1 MPLYCIAETH
11 LEANMKNK
19 EVRKKYKSVRP
30 LLSSPILDKEVP
42 IPMENTST
50 IRATKIQARNAEADE
65 NEGSASRKRPFEGLG
80 LYMPEDVQP
89 WDGCNEP
96 KRQEYDVHGQK
107 EANYHAIG
115 PPTADQT
122 ITKSEPGAYW
132 NAAESSQFL
141 PQIGLNYPNH
151 PYIMSRE
158 HLQAARIHRVQSMK
172 QSRVSEV
179 HRNPLLFTTVPT
191 QENRFNSEFRI
202 RREHQTNCQ
211 PPLSSLPYK
220 PPPSQST
227 SSAHTYLPPQS
238 EVMSAGRRWNINPGR
253 NKGQRN
259 TTRDSQ
265 SIPPEIQEVTVRTHQ
280 TRKERD
286 LDRNSLDRCSGHTT
300 RQSPPLHQPTTA
312 DGTESNFVPLNIPS
326 LSFLDI
332 MYNYD
337 RTDLKLY
344 LKFLRSLQMH
354 GYKADNKRHKTTH
367 LAQGHDPKLYNDWL
381 LSLLPTGS
389 KEIHKF
395 RIMAKPEEYDYSLLA
410 RCTRFAQS
418 RLERR
423 FSWTVHPV
431 HIALIMERTDGYGKA
446 ITNERDE
453 KADEDVDEEVAGRNQ
468 KLRLLAGFR
477 RVFAAIRS
485 GEVLEEYLGAM
496 KPPAMKK

>member
-1 MPLYCIAETH
+1 
-11 LEANMKNK
+11 
-19 EVRKKYKSVRP
+19 
-30 LLSSPILDKEVP
+30 
-42 IPMENTST
+42 
-50 IRATKIQARNAEADE
+50 
-65 NEGSASRKRPFEGLG
+65 
-80 LYMPEDVQP
+80 
-89 WDGCNEP
+89 
-96 KRQEYDVHGQK
+96 
-107 EANYHAIG
+107 
-115 PPTADQT
+115 
-122 ITKSEPGAYW
+122 
-132 NAAESSQFL
+132 
-141 PQIGLNYPNH
+141 
-151 PYIMSRE
+151 
-158 HLQAARIHRVQSMK
+158 
-172 QSRVSEV
+172 
-179 HRNPLLFTTVPT
+179 
-191 QENRFNSEFRI
+191 
-202 RREHQTNCQ
+202 
-211 PPLSSLPYK
+211 
-220 PPPSQST
+220 
-227 SSAHTYLPPQS
+227 
-238 EVMSAGRRWNINPGR
+238 
-253 NKGQRN
+253 
-259 TTRDSQ
+259 
-265 SIPPEIQEVTVRTHQ
+265 
-280 TRKERD
+280 
-286 LDRNSLDRCSGHTT
+286 
-300 RQSPPLHQPTTA
+300 
-312 DGTESNFVPLNIPS
+312 
-326 LSFLDI
+326 